1 MEENQSLFE
10 FELDHPTAEEF
21 IDTARWSKMFG
32 IMILS
37 LTGLLVLF
45 MLLAWSKISE
55 LFGTLFG
62 MAGSDGQMAMVMV
75 GVVVLLFAAVA
86 GVLGYLVV
94 RAANRIRTAIR
105 LKDQSLFN
113 SGLSDLKIS
122 FIIYGIISIL
132 SLLANLFS
140 LF

>member
-21 IDTARWSKMFG
+21 IDTARWTKMFG
-32 IMILS
+32 IMILFI
-37 LTGLLVLF
+37 TGLFVLF
-45 MLLAWSKISE
+45 MLIAWSKISE
-55 LFGTLFG
+55 LLGGLFG

-75 GVVVLLFAAVA
+75 GVVLLLFAAIA
-86 GVLGYLVV
+86 GLLSFLII

-105 LKDQSLFN
+105 LKDQGLFN
-113 SGLSDLKIS
+113 SGLNDFKIS

-132 SLLANLFS
+132 SLLTNLFS

>member
-37 LTGLLVLF
+37 LTGLAVLF
-45 MLLAWSKISE
+45 MLLAWGKISE
-55 LFGTLFG
+55 LFGSLFG

-86 GVLGYLVV
+86 GVLGFLVV
-94 RAANRIRTAIR
+94 RAANRIRAAIR
-105 LKDQSLFN
+105 LKDQGLFN